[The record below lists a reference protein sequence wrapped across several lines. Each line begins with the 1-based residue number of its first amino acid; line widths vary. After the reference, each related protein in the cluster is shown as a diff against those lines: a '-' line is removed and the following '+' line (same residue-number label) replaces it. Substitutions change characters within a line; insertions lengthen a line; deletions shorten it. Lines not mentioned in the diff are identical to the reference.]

1 MPEPDDG
8 AVGFD
13 LVSELLET
21 SRLRATVYAS
31 PHACGAWQL
40 NTSGDG
46 KPGFHLVARGACWL
60 HLRGRPVTAL
70 TAGDLVVLRRNDWHV
85 LSARIELDGEGTS
98 MPAGQGPVTELVCG
112 RFDFGDALGG
122 TLLESAPDVLV
133 VGNDTTRLEG
143 LARMLAA
150 EAAGRAPGRQLA
162 LDRLSDVLFIAV
174 LRHLMDTGA
183 VSRGLL
189 AALRDPRLA
198 RVLAALHARPGEAW
212 TLVSLAGVASM
223 SRSVFAARFVRIMG
237 ESPGQYL
244 TRVRMDKAR
253 TLLATGERSVAAVAA
268 QVGYASEAGFRR
280 ALARQRQRR
289 LAGETRDH

>member
-1 MPEPDDG
+1 MPEPADG
-8 AVGFD
+8 APDFD

-40 NTSGDG
+40 NTTGGG
-46 KPGFHLVARGACWL
+46 KPGFHLVARGSCWL
-60 HLRGRPVTAL
+60 HVRDRPARAL
-70 TAGDLVVLRRNDWHV
+70 TAGDLVVLPRNDWHV
-85 LSARIELDGEGTS
+85 LAARIELDGEGTS
-98 MPAGQGPVTELVCG
+98 MPEGPGPVTQLVCG

-122 TLLESAPDVLV
+122 TLLEPAPDVLV

-143 LARMLAA
+143 LARLLAA

-174 LRHLMDTGA
+174 LRHLIDANA

-198 RVLAALHARPGEAW
+198 SALAALHARPGAAW
-212 TLVSLAGVASM
+212 TLVSLAGVAGM
-223 SRSVFAARFVRIMG
+223 SRSVFAERFVRIMG
-237 ESPGQYL
+237 ESPGQYV

-253 TLLATGERSVAAVAA
+253 TLLAAGERSVAAVAA
-268 QVGYASEAGFRR
+268 EVGYASEAGFRR
-280 ALARQRQRR
+280 ALARQRRR
-289 LAGETRDH
+289 SGGKWNQ